1 MREED
6 REDEREEVKE
16 LPTAGREEAAGLDLG
31 NMNVVGFGAGVASF
45 SCGGGE
51 ERVVEVGL
59 VLKVEVVLK
68 AEAAVEQVPRA
79 RARTSGTA
87 VLTAVLLVRKYQV
100 ETLKKQLDS
109 TRAESL
115 QAKARHAV
123 EIKQL
128 AAATAAAWR
137 KQAVPTK

>member
-1 MREED
+1 MG
-6 REDEREEVKE
+6 DEAEPSSEAWKE
-16 LPTAGREEAAGLDLG
+16 LMRKLEAAE
-31 NMNVVGFGAGVASF
+31 AVAAAADAAR
-45 SCGGGE
+45 E
-51 ERVVEVGL
+51 VAERAAEDATNR
-59 VLKVEVVLK
+59 VLK

-79 RARTSGTA
+79 HARTSGTA
-87 VLTAVLLVRKYQV
+87 VLTAVLLVRKCQV

-137 KQAVPTK
+137 KQAAPTK

>member
-1 MREED
+1 MAPGAFLHHLANMG
-6 REDEREEVKE
+6 DEAEPSSEAWKE
-16 LPTAGREEAAGLDLG
+16 LMRKLEAAE
-31 NMNVVGFGAGVASF
+31 AVAAAADAAR
-45 SCGGGE
+45 E
-51 ERVVEVGL
+51 VAERAAEDATNR
-59 VLKVEVVLK
+59 VLK

-79 RARTSGTA
+79 HARTSGTA
-87 VLTAVLLVRKYQV
+87 VLTAVLLVRKCQV

-123 EIKQL
+123 EIQQL

-137 KQAVPTK
+137 KQAAPTK